1 MTMQDQSA
9 ASATQ
14 TLHPIASAI
23 AVTWRRNGAYAA
35 RLVSDLSPSQW
46 VAQPVLNVAMN
57 HPAWIFSHLN
67 LYTGLCTSMLG
78 GVSFADP
85 IDHPFGP
92 RSEVSGRPSDYG
104 TSEDILAK
112 YTRLHAEA
120 EDALLAAD
128 ADVYS
133 RITPLER
140 WRAIHPTIGD
150 MLVTLMVKHESG
162 HLGQLSAWRR
172 AMGMARVPM

>member
-1 MTMQDQSA
+1 MQDQSA

-23 AVTWRRNGAYAA
+23 AVTWRRSGAYAA

-67 LYTGLCTSMLG
+67 VYTGICTAMLR

-85 IDHPFGP
+85 IDHGFGQ
-92 RSEVSGRPSDYG
+92 RSEVSVRETDYLPG
-104 TSEDILAK
+104 ADLLAE

-120 EDALLAAD
+120 EDALVGARAE
-128 ADVYS
+128 VYS
-133 RITPLER
+133 RTTPLGR
-140 WRAIHPTIGD
+140 WRAVHPTIGD